1 MRLKELRKE
10 RKLNQQAVA
19 DALNCSQSVYSRYEN
34 GSYEPPIDVLIRLAD
49 FYGVTLDELVGR
61 TPIPVIITK
70 EATPAEP
77 PQGMKRLTLDFGS
90 STTEPADVE
99 PDTFEQRVA
108 EILEKELKKR
118 GL

>member
-10 RKLNQQAVA
+10 RKLNQRAVA

-61 TPIPVIITK
+61 TPMTITL
-70 EATPAEP
+70 TQGNP
-77 PQGMKRLTLDFGS
+77 PPKGEDEYELVLD
-90 STTEPADVE
+90 PADLPQS
-99 PDTFEQRVA
+99 PDDLDAMIRAVVNEAVTE
-108 EILEKELKKR
+108 ELKKR

>member
-61 TPIPVIITK
+61 VPMEIKVIK
-70 EATPAEP
+70 ENAP
-77 PQGMKRLTLDFGS
+77 PLGED
-90 STTEPADVE
+90 EYEIVIE
-99 PDTFEQRVA
+99 PDEPVPSTDDLERRIA
-108 EILEKELKKR
+108 EIVQRELQKK

>member
-10 RKLNQQAVA
+10 RKLNQQAIA

-61 TPIPVIITK
+61 TPMTVTLTHGDPPPKGEDEYELVLDPNNLPQSPDDLDALIRAAVN
-70 EATPAEP
+70 EAV
-77 PQGMKRLTLDFGS
+77 
-90 STTEPADVE
+90 TE
-99 PDTFEQRVA
+99 
-108 EILEKELKKR
+108 ELKKR